1 VEDGSR
7 ILFPSQKGGAMTQM
21 QFLRLFRKY
30 ALAVGVSP
38 NHAHPHILR
47 HSLCSAIAAQH
58 ADLYAIQQRAGH
70 KNISNTMI
78 YTHVSDEQASE
89 SCRQALMIAFG

>member
-1 VEDGSR
+1 
-7 ILFPSQKGGAMTQM
+7 MTQM

-58 ADLYAIQQRAGH
+58 AGH